1 MSLLYSEDSGS
12 DGADDDSRISPEP
25 VRQHTS
31 TGRSSANTQES
42 QIGPIRQSERRE
54 RNAMAGRRDA
64 VPLRGAAAIAAAG
77 SATTGRQSSTP
88 GARRSTDIARPAA
101 IPPVPG
107 SVATGGQAPRR
118 VGLPAIPTF
127 PNVPFTM
134 LQDNEPVTDAF
145 LGELEGVFELRG
157 GYADLAE
164 NLVHVPPPRQWAV
177 QMYSQMSIRQAI
189 DEARQQAKLARVQ
202 AVMQPPPTVRTN
214 DFHYVPVFSEFVKRS
229 IRELL
234 MSKNLKMYSSD
245 LPRGNH
251 RHNVRGL
258 LSLVLDRINAQP
270 VQFRLD
276 YLPHGYNEA
285 EPSAVASVER
295 FVRRKLRNSRG
306 KMRDL
311 LLTDIHNTEC
321 WEDIRPVPTISTL
334 LAEMQTSLLPL
345 LPNNQRNVPAGEQNA
360 PRGHQTHMKAR
371 LAYLRIHTIGQLV
384 SRGPRD
390 TGRQWLNIDSHLREL
405 DEKGREYRTSFFQ
418 LVLDYDRNTFG
429 HTTMSQ
435 LDRESIS
442 LPTEEEVR
450 AHMARITADNLNL
463 DEEDV
468 AQV

>member
-1 MSLLYSEDSGS
+1 
-12 DGADDDSRISPEP
+12 
-25 VRQHTS
+25 
-31 TGRSSANTQES
+31 
-42 QIGPIRQSERRE
+42 
-54 RNAMAGRRDA
+54 
-64 VPLRGAAAIAAAG
+64 
-77 SATTGRQSSTP
+77 
-88 GARRSTDIARPAA
+88 
-101 IPPVPG
+101 
-107 SVATGGQAPRR
+107 
-118 VGLPAIPTF
+118 
-127 PNVPFTM
+127 
-134 LQDNEPVTDAF
+134 
-145 LGELEGVFELRG
+145 
-157 GYADLAE
+157 
-164 NLVHVPPPRQWAV
+164 
-177 QMYSQMSIRQAI
+177 
-189 DEARQQAKLARVQ
+189 
-202 AVMQPPPTVRTN
+202 
-214 DFHYVPVFSEFVKRS
+214 
-229 IRELL
+229 
-234 MSKNLKMYSSD
+234 MYSSD

-258 LSLVLDRINAQP
+258 LSLVLDRINAQS

-295 FVRRKLRNSRG
+295 FVRSKLRNSRG

-311 LLTDIHNTEC
+311 LLTDIHNTKG

-390 TGRQWLNIDSHLREL
+390 TGWQWLNIDSHLREL